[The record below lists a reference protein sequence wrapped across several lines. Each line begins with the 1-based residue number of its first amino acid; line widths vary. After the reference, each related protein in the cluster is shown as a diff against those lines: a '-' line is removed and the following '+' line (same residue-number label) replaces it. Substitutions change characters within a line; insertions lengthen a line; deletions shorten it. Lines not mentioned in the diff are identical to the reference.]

1 MSEQPFS
8 PAAATRPRGALGDGA
23 ATALVF
29 VASGAVLVLEILSLR
44 LVAPY
49 VGLTLEVSTAVIG
62 FALAAI
68 AFGAWAGGFLAD
80 LVAPQRLLGPVVL
93 GSGGLVLLISPLV
106 HWMGESVTGG
116 DTSAVLAMAAVAVF
130 LPSMLLASVTPLVVK
145 LRLSTIDR
153 TGRVVGRFSGA
164 GTVGALA
171 GTFLTGFLLVRAIPT
186 SRILLAL
193 GGLLIAVGA
202 VLVARGSGLRV
213 AAGGAGVAAL
223 GIVPIALAPQ
233 ACDVET
239 AYHCAR
245 LLSDPERADGR
256 ILKLDTLQHSY
267 VDLKD
272 PRYLKFAYVRA
283 VAAVLDASR
292 PAGAPVRALHIGG
305 GGGTLAR
312 YLSEVRPGSDN
323 LVFEIDR
330 GVVDLDTE
338 ALGLR
343 LGHGVDV
350 QIRDGRTGVARE
362 ADDSRDVVIGDAFG
376 GVAVPWH
383 LTTREAITDIDRVL
397 TPDGVYVLNTIDY
410 PPQRFVRAELA
421 TLLDV
426 FEHVALI
433 SRPAVLAGK
442 SGGNLVIAASHRA
455 LNLDAIGLNLN
466 SRAPELA
473 MTSAPDEVAAFAGHA
488 RVLTDD
494 FAPVD
499 QLLTPIPQG

>member
-1 MSEQPFS
+1 MSEQPPD
-8 PAAATRPRGALGDGA
+8 PAAAPRRVLGDTA

-49 VGLTLEVSTAVIG
+49 VGLTLQVSTAVIG

-68 AFGAWAGGFLAD
+68 AFGAWAGGSLAD
-80 LVAPQRLLGPVVL
+80 LFSPQRMLGPLVL
-93 GSGGLVLLISPLV
+93 AAGALVLLISPLV
-106 HWMGESVTGG
+106 RWTGESVQGK
-116 DTSAVLAMAAVAVF
+116 DTSGVLATAAVAVF
-130 LPSMLLASVTPLVVK
+130 LPSMLLAAVTPLVVK
-145 LRLSTIDR
+145 LRLSTLEE

-171 GTFLTGFLLVRAIPT
+171 GTFATGFLLVRAVPT
-186 SRILLAL
+186 SRILFAL

-202 VLVARGSGLRV
+202 ALVARSSGVRV

-233 ACDVET
+233 VCDVET

-245 LLSDPERADGR
+245 LLSDPERPAGR

-267 VDLKD
+267 VDLQD
-272 PRYLKFAYVRA
+272 PRYLKFAYVRGI
-283 VAAVLDASR
+283 AAVLDASR
-292 PAGAPVRALHIGG
+292 SPGTPVRALHVGG

-312 YLSEVRPGSDN
+312 YLSDVRPGSDN

-330 GVVDLDTE
+330 GVVDLDVE

-343 LGHGVDV
+343 LGHGIDV
-350 QIRDGRTGVARE
+350 QVRDGRTGLARQP
-362 ADDSRDVVIGDAFG
+362 ADSRDFVIGDAFG
-376 GVAVPWH
+376 GVSVPWH
-383 LTTREAITDIDRVL
+383 LTTREAISDIDRVL
-397 TPDGVYVLNTIDY
+397 TPDGVYVLNTIEY
-410 PPQRFVRAELA
+410 PPQRFVRAEVA

-426 FEHVALI
+426 FAHVALI
-433 SRPAVLAGK
+433 SRPDVLAGK
-442 SGGNLVIAASHRA
+442 GGGNLVIAASHRP
-455 LNLDAIGLNLN
+455 LNLDAIRMGLQ
-466 SRAPELA
+466 SRASDLA
-473 MTSAPDEVAAFAGHA
+473 MTSDPAEVAAFAGDS

-499 QLLTPIPQG
+499 QLLTTTQHR